1 MKVTRQSWQ
10 TLLLC
15 NAVTA
20 SATSITS
27 EANKAGGHPRISASP
42 LRPSS
47 RARRVKML
55 DGGRQLQ
62 VVREDKLRA
71 QCGRGITASDLGPP
85 LGASSHMPGL
95 SVATSTA
102 QTRPYGLS
110 QFQWKAE
117 LGL

>member
-47 RARRVKML
+47 RARRVKMAAA
-55 DGGRQLQ
+55 QLQ

-102 QTRPYGLS
+102 QTVVV
-110 QFQWKAE
+110 
-117 LGL
+117 